1 MKNRLSAVLL
11 ILFPVFVWSLAALAQ
26 AAPPQEPAAS
36 AEQTPGQ
43 IAPGQITPGVVM
55 AAELSKSIDAKKA
68 KAGEPVEAKVSVD
81 LLAHGQIVIPRN
93 TKIVGH
99 ITTVKAHAKDSPD
112 SSVGIAFDRI
122 IMKDGKE
129 MPLKAAIQAIAPPL
143 AYNNYNNAPG
153 GPTAGDTSPQGP
165 PASGN
170 VGSGQMPRTATNT
183 AGSYGMNGP
192 SSGSDTGPNSNH
204 VPVLTAQS
212 QGAVGMN
219 KISLSSEAD
228 ATVIHS
234 DSQNVHLETGTQLML
249 KSE

>member
-1 MKNRLSAVLL
+1 MKNRLSALLL
-11 ILFPVFVWSLAALAQ
+11 ILFPVFLCSLAAVSQ

-43 IAPGQITPGVVM
+43 ITPGVLM

-68 KAGEPVEAKVSVD
+68 KAGEPVEAKISVD

-99 ITTVKAHAKDSPD
+99 ITTAKAHAKDSPD
-112 SSVGIAFDRI
+112 SSVGIAFDHL

-129 MPLKAAIQAIAPPL
+129 LPLKASIQAIAPPL

-153 GPTAGDTSPQGP
+153 GPAGAGDTSPQGP

-183 AGSYGMNGP
+183 AGSYGMNVP

-212 QGAVGMN
+212 QGAIGMN
-219 KISLSSEAD
+219 RISLSSEAD

-234 DSQNVHLETGTQLML
+234 DSQNVHLESGTQLML